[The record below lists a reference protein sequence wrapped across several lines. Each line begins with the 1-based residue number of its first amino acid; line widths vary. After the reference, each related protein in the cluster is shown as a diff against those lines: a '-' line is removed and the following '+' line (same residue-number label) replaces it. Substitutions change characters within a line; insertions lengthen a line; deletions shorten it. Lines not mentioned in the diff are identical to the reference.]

1 MNINSRISI
10 GIRRFFKKNWKIIVA
25 GTFIWLVVFTIN
37 QVLKN
42 NKKNE
47 NEISKTYNPDKPIM
61 TYDSETVPKKYR
73 ETIKETIDKYFNYCK
88 AGDYQQS
95 FEMLTDSCKSYLYDN
110 NVENFKAY
118 YTSFFDNQDKIYYI
132 QNYSNVDKYYMYDF
146 CVLNDI
152 ETTGS
157 TGGNGEKREKLVLSK
172 EGDSFKISNQGY
184 FGNKTLDKVA
194 EDENMRV
201 KVNSKDISYEKE
213 GYNITITNK
222 TDKYILIADSSY
234 ADEVTLN
241 LGDQKRKATNTSAAT
256 FLVAPNSSKTY
267 TFIFSK
273 FADDGVNPMEINF
286 NDVRI
291 YSSYNTSLT
300 PEQAN
305 KLYSFNIDLT
315 K

>member
-1 MNINSRISI
+1 MNINSKVSI
-10 GIRRFFKKNWKIIVA
+10 GISRFFKKNWRIIVA

-88 AGDYQQS
+88 AGDYDQA
-95 FEMLTDSCKSYLYDN
+95 FDMLTDSCKSYLYDN
-110 NVENFKAY
+110 NIENFKAY
-118 YTSFFDNQDKIYYI
+118 YSSFFNNQEKIYYI
-132 QNYSNVDKYYMYDF
+132 QNYSNIDKYYMYDYY
-146 CVLNDI
+146 VLNDI

-157 TGGNGEKREKLVLSK
+157 TGGNGEKREKLILSK
-172 EGDSFKISNQGY
+172 EGESFKISNQGY
-184 FGNKTLDKVA
+184 FGNKILDKVA

-201 KVNSKDISYEKE
+201 TIVSKDISYEKE
-213 GYNITITNK
+213 GYNIKITNK
-222 TDKYILIADSSY
+222 TDKYILISDSSY
-234 ADEVTLN
+234 IDEVTLN
-241 LGDQKRKATNTSAAT
+241 LGDQKRKATNTSNT
-256 FLVAPNSSKTY
+256 TYLVAPNSSTTITY
-267 TFIFSK
+267 IFNK
-273 FADDGVNPMEINF
+273 FADDGVNPTEINF

-291 YSSYNTSLT
+291 YSTYNTNST

-305 KLYSFNIDLT
+305 KLYSFNIDLR